1 MDDFNLGNLNEARNE
16 WSARLM
22 NIVAPHIIN
31 GFTTIFKDAYE
42 LCLENEE
49 DEKYLMTFQNFLTR
63 IPKWNEE
70 LITKEVERLV
80 ETSGCNYLTELITCV
95 HIIQLKALT
104 SARVGQKQQ
113 KIDIDI
119 PKLEQFIHNCYILV
133 ARKLYT
139 NIYLFEADV
148 SPLEKQ
154 KNNRELELITKECI
168 LNAIRDSIPIEQI
181 LRNYLDETTEE
192 DITVS
197 EEIVKK
203 PAPEI
208 HRETTSATNSS
219 TNSATNSSTNST
231 TNSSTNSA
239 TNSAA
244 NSETNSATLNNSDI
258 HANIDTSLPDSLK
271 LIEEIKPQPVKII
284 SSDNV
289 KLNINELSNSIANQ
303 MQDDID
309 KKPMIKFNDIDKTL
323 DINNQERDII
333 APKTIQRLETISHER
348 NEQRKAE
355 EAAEEAEEYKIKI
368 LDTIPNSIKPETP
381 PLLNDIITL

>member
-16 WSARLM
+16 WSARLI
-22 NIVAPHIIN
+22 NIVTPHIIN
-31 GFTTIFKDAYE
+31 GFNTIFKEAYE

-63 IPKWNEE
+63 IPKWNKD
-70 LITKEVERLV
+70 LIKKEVERLI

-104 SARVGQKQQ
+104 SARVAQKQQ

-139 NIYLFEADV
+139 NIYLFEVDL

-154 KNNRELELITKECI
+154 KNNRELELIVKECI

-192 DITVS
+192 DITIT
-197 EEIVKK
+197 EEIIKK
-203 PAPEI
+203 PKLIESTEPTKITPSESI
-208 HRETTSATNSS
+208 SNTKLDNINTT
-219 TNSATNSSTNST
+219 
-231 TNSSTNSA
+231 
-239 TNSAA
+239 
-244 NSETNSATLNNSDI
+244 
-258 HANIDTSLPDSLK
+258 LPDSLK
-271 LIEEIKPQPVKII
+271 LVEEIKPQPIKVV
-284 SSDNV
+284 SDDNV
-289 KLNINELSNSIANQ
+289 KLNINELSQSIANK

-323 DINNQERDII
+323 DTNNHVSEIL
-333 APKTIQRLETISHER
+333 APKTIERLETISHER
-348 NEQRKAE
+348 NEQRKAD
-355 EAAEEAEEYKIKI
+355 EAAEAGEDEDEYKIKI
-368 LDTIPNSIKPETP
+368 LDTIPSPIKPEAP
-381 PLLNDIITL
+381 PLINDIITL

>member
-16 WSARLM
+16 WSARLI
-22 NIVAPHIIN
+22 NIVTPHIIN
-31 GFTTIFKDAYE
+31 GFNTIFKEAYE

-63 IPKWNEE
+63 IPKWNED
-70 LITKEVERLV
+70 LIKKEVERLI

-104 SARVGQKQQ
+104 SARVAQKQQ

-139 NIYLFEADV
+139 NIYLFEVDL

-154 KNNRELELITKECI
+154 KNNRELELIVKECI

-192 DITVS
+192 DITIT
-197 EEIVKK
+197 EEIIKK
-203 PAPEI
+203 PKLIESTEPTKITPSESI
-208 HRETTSATNSS
+208 SNTKLDNINTT
-219 TNSATNSSTNST
+219 
-231 TNSSTNSA
+231 
-239 TNSAA
+239 
-244 NSETNSATLNNSDI
+244 
-258 HANIDTSLPDSLK
+258 LPDSLK
-271 LIEEIKPQPVKII
+271 LVEEIKAQPIKVV
-284 SSDNV
+284 SDDNV
-289 KLNINELSNSIANQ
+289 KLNINELSQSIANK

-323 DINNQERDII
+323 DINNHESEII

-355 EAAEEAEEYKIKI
+355 EAAEDEDEYKIKI
-368 LDTIPNSIKPETP
+368 LDTIPSPIKPEAP
-381 PLLNDIITL
+381 PLINDIITL

>member
-22 NIVAPHIIN
+22 NIVTPHIIN
-31 GFTTIFKDAYE
+31 GFNTIFKDAYE

-70 LITKEVERLV
+70 LIMKEVERLV

-203 PAPEI
+203 PAPETEP
-208 HRETTSATNSS
+208 ETKPKTNQ
-219 TNSATNSSTNST
+219 T
-231 TNSSTNSA
+231 TLT
-239 TNSAA
+239 
-244 NSETNSATLNNSDI
+244 NSDI
-258 HANIDTSLPDSLK
+258 HTNIDTSLPDSLK
-271 LIEEIKPQPVKII
+271 LIEEIKPPPIKVV

-289 KLNINELSNSIANQ
+289 KLNINELSDSIANK

-323 DINNQERDII
+323 DINNKESDII
-333 APKTIQRLETISHER
+333 APKTIERLETISHER

-355 EAAEEAEEYKIKI
+355 EAEEAAEAGEEYKIKI
-368 LDTIPNSIKPETP
+368 LDTIPNSIKPEKP

>member
-22 NIVAPHIIN
+22 NIVTPHIID
-31 GFTTIFKDAYE
+31 GFNTIFKEAYE

-63 IPKWNEE
+63 IPKWNED
-70 LITKEVERLV
+70 LIKKEVERLI

-104 SARVGQKQQ
+104 SVRVGQKQQ

-139 NIYLFEADV
+139 NIYLFEVDI

-154 KNNRELELITKECI
+154 KNNRELEIIIKECI
-168 LNAIRDSIPIEQI
+168 LNAIRDSIPIDQI
-181 LRNYLDETTEE
+181 LRNYLTETTEE
-192 DITVS
+192 DVTITEEVIKKPTVS
-197 EEIVKK
+197 E
-203 PAPEI
+203 
-208 HRETTSATNSS
+208 S
-219 TNSATNSSTNST
+219 TL
-231 TNSSTNSA
+231 
-239 TNSAA
+239 
-244 NSETNSATLNNSDI
+244 SETKSNTKLAQPEQINT
-258 HANIDTSLPDSLK
+258 TLPDSLK
-271 LIEEIKPQPVKII
+271 LVEDIKPNPIKIV
-284 SSDNV
+284 SNDSV
-289 KLNINELSNSIANQ
+289 KLNINELSNAMANK
-303 MQDDID
+303 MQDEIN

-323 DINNQERDII
+323 DINNREHEVI
-333 APKTIQRLETISHER
+333 APKTIPRLESISHER
-348 NEQRKAE
+348 NEKRKAE
-355 EAAEEAEEYKIKI
+355 EAEEDDSDYKIKI
-368 LDTIPNSIKPETP
+368 LDTIPSPIKPEAP

>member
-22 NIVAPHIIN
+22 NIVTPHIID
-31 GFTTIFKDAYE
+31 GFNTIFKEAYE

-63 IPKWNEE
+63 IPKWNED
-70 LITKEVERLV
+70 LIKKEVERLT

-104 SARVGQKQQ
+104 SVRVGQKQQ

-139 NIYLFEADV
+139 NIYLFEVDI

-154 KNNRELELITKECI
+154 KNNRELEIIIKECI
-168 LNAIRDSIPIEQI
+168 LNAIRDSIPIDQI
-181 LRNYLDETTEE
+181 LRNYLTETTEE
-192 DITVS
+192 DVTITEEVIKKPTVS
-197 EEIVKK
+197 E
-203 PAPEI
+203 
-208 HRETTSATNSS
+208 S
-219 TNSATNSSTNST
+219 TL
-231 TNSSTNSA
+231 
-239 TNSAA
+239 
-244 NSETNSATLNNSDI
+244 SETKSNTKLAQPEQINT
-258 HANIDTSLPDSLK
+258 TLPDSLK
-271 LIEEIKPQPVKII
+271 LVEDIKPNPIKIV
-284 SSDNV
+284 SNDSV
-289 KLNINELSNSIANQ
+289 KLNINELSNAMANK
-303 MQDDID
+303 MQDEIN

-323 DINNQERDII
+323 DINNREHEVI
-333 APKTIQRLETISHER
+333 APKTIPRLESISHER
-348 NEQRKAE
+348 NEKRKAE
-355 EAAEEAEEYKIKI
+355 EAEEDDSDYKIKI
-368 LDTIPNSIKPETP
+368 LDTIPSPIKPEAP

>member
-22 NIVAPHIIN
+22 NIVTPHIIN
-31 GFTTIFKDAYE
+31 GFNTIFKDAYE

-63 IPKWNEE
+63 IPKWNQE

-119 PKLEQFIHNCYILV
+119 PKLEKFIHNCYILV

-192 DITVS
+192 DITIS
-197 EEIVKK
+197 EEIVEK
-203 PAPEI
+203 PVSKSEV
-208 HRETTSATNSS
+208 ESS
-219 TNSATNSSTNST
+219 TVKLSEINESTKSNSGIN
-231 TNSSTNSA
+231 
-239 TNSAA
+239 
-244 NSETNSATLNNSDI
+244 
-258 HANIDTSLPDSLK
+258 TSLPDSLK
-271 LIEEIKPQPVKII
+271 LIEEIKSQPIKIV

-289 KLNINELSNSIANQ
+289 KLNINELSGSIADK

-323 DINNQERDII
+323 DINNQEKDII
-333 APKTIQRLETISHER
+333 APKTIERLESISHER
-348 NEQRKAE
+348 NKQRKEE
-355 EAAEEAEEYKIKI
+355 EAAEAAEESEEYKIKI
-368 LDTIPNSIKPETP
+368 LDTIPNSIKPEKP

>member
-22 NIVAPHIIN
+22 NIVTPHIIN
-31 GFTTIFKDAYE
+31 GFNTIFQDAYE

-70 LITKEVERLV
+70 LIKKEVERLV

-119 PKLEQFIHNCYILV
+119 PKVEQFIHNCYILV

-139 NIYLFEADV
+139 NIYLFEVDI

-154 KNNRELELITKECI
+154 KNNRELELIIKECI

-197 EEIVKK
+197 EEIIKK
-203 PAPEI
+203 PAPETKP
-208 HRETTSATNSS
+208 ETKP
-219 TNSATNSSTNST
+219 
-231 TNSSTNSA
+231 
-239 TNSAA
+239 
-244 NSETNSATLNNSDI
+244 ETNQSTISDSKI
-258 HANIDTSLPDSLK
+258 NTNIDTSLPDSLK
-271 LIEEIKPQPVKII
+271 LVEEIKPQAIKVV

-289 KLNINELSNSIANQ
+289 KLNINELSNSIANK

-323 DINNQERDII
+323 DTNNQEREII
-333 APKTIQRLETISHER
+333 APKTIERLETISHER

-355 EAAEEAEEYKIKI
+355 EAEEAEEAAEEYKIKI
-368 LDTIPNSIKPETP
+368 LDTIPNDIKPEAP

>member
-22 NIVAPHIIN
+22 NIVTPHIIN
-31 GFTTIFKDAYE
+31 GFNTIFKEAYE

-70 LITKEVERLV
+70 LIKKEVERLI
-80 ETSGCNYLTELITCV
+80 ETSGCNYLSELITCV

-154 KNNRELELITKECI
+154 KNNREFEIITKECI

-192 DITVS
+192 DITVT
-197 EEIVKK
+197 EEIIKK
-203 PAPEI
+203 PEPVASIKPNKSTEKALSSDVNVDTKEKDI
-208 HRETTSATNSS
+208 NTT
-219 TNSATNSSTNST
+219 
-231 TNSSTNSA
+231 
-239 TNSAA
+239 
-244 NSETNSATLNNSDI
+244 
-258 HANIDTSLPDSLK
+258 LPDSLK
-271 LIEEIKPQPVKII
+271 LIEEIKPHPIKVV
-284 SSDNV
+284 SNDNV
-289 KLNINELSNSIANQ
+289 KLNINEFSKSIANK

-323 DINNQERDII
+323 DINNKEHEII
-333 APKTIQRLETISHER
+333 APKSIERLETISHER

-355 EAAEEAEEYKIKI
+355 EAAEEAEEDEYKIKI
-368 LDTIPNSIKPETP
+368 LDTIPSPIKPETP

>member
-16 WSARLM
+16 WSARLI
-22 NIVAPHIIN
+22 NIVTPHIVN
-31 GFTTIFKDAYE
+31 GFNTIFKDAYE

-63 IPKWNEE
+63 IPKWNKE

-80 ETSGCNYLTELITCV
+80 ETSECNYLTELITCV

-104 SARVGQKQQ
+104 SARVGHKQQ

-203 PAPEI
+203 PVP
-208 HRETTSATNSS
+208 ETTK
-219 TNSATNSSTNST
+219 T
-231 TNSSTNSA
+231 TDLSLNK
-239 TNSAA
+239 
-244 NSETNSATLNNSDI
+244 ETITKSDI
-258 HANIDTSLPDSLK
+258 HTNINTSLPDSLK
-271 LIEEIKPQPVKII
+271 LIEEIKPQPIKVV

-289 KLNINELSNSIANQ
+289 KLNISELSNSMANK

-309 KKPMIKFNDIDKTL
+309 KKPMIKFNDIDKAL
-323 DINNQERDII
+323 DTNNKETNII
-333 APKTIQRLETISHER
+333 APKNIERLETLSHER

-355 EAAEEAEEYKIKI
+355 EAEEAEEDEYKIKI
-368 LDTIPNSIKPETP
+368 LDTIPNSIKPDKP

>member
-22 NIVAPHIIN
+22 NIVTPHIIN
-31 GFTTIFKDAYE
+31 GFNTIFQEAYE

-70 LITKEVERLV
+70 LIAKEVERLV

-119 PKLEQFIHNCYILV
+119 PKLEKFIHNCYILV

-203 PAPEI
+203 PAPISKSELEPSTVKDSEI
-208 HRETTSATNSS
+208 NESTDTNSS
-219 TNSATNSSTNST
+219 IN
-231 TNSSTNSA
+231 
-239 TNSAA
+239 
-244 NSETNSATLNNSDI
+244 
-258 HANIDTSLPDSLK
+258 TSLPDSLK
-271 LIEEIKPQPVKII
+271 LIEEIKPQPIKVV
-284 SSDNV
+284 SSDSV
-289 KLNINELSNSIANQ
+289 KLNINELSDSIADK

-323 DINNQERDII
+323 DINNQESKIV
-333 APKTIQRLETISHER
+333 APKTIERLETISHER

-355 EAAEEAEEYKIKI
+355 EAAEEEEEYKIKI
-368 LDTIPNSIKPETP
+368 LDTIPNSIKPEKP

>member
-16 WSARLM
+16 WSARLI
-22 NIVAPHIIN
+22 NIVCPHIIN
-31 GFTTIFKDAYE
+31 GFNTIFKEAYE

-70 LITKEVERLV
+70 LIKKEVERLT
-80 ETSGCNYLTELITCV
+80 ESSGCTYLTELITCV

-119 PKLEQFIHNCYILV
+119 PKLELFIHNCYILV

-154 KNNRELELITKECI
+154 KNNRELELIIKECI

-192 DITVS
+192 DITVT
-197 EEIVKK
+197 EEVIKK
-203 PAPEI
+203 PVVSEPEKSEAP
-208 HRETTSATNSS
+208 SLN
-219 TNSATNSSTNST
+219 T
-231 TNSSTNSA
+231 TNLIKPNQINT
-239 TNSAA
+239 T
-244 NSETNSATLNNSDI
+244 
-258 HANIDTSLPDSLK
+258 LPDSLK
-271 LIEEIKPQPVKII
+271 LIEEIKPNPIKVV
-284 SSDNV
+284 SNDSV
-289 KLNINELSNSIANQ
+289 KLNINELSDSMANK

-309 KKPMIKFNDIDKTL
+309 KKPMIKFNDIDKAM
-323 DINNQERDII
+323 DMNNRESEII

-355 EAAEEAEEYKIKI
+355 EAEEEDEYKIKI
-368 LDTIPNSIKPETP
+368 LDTIPSPIKPESP

>member
-16 WSARLM
+16 WSARLI
-22 NIVAPHIIN
+22 NILTPYIIN
-31 GFTTIFKDAYE
+31 GFNTIFKEAYE

-63 IPKWNEE
+63 IPKWNDD
-70 LITKEVERLV
+70 LVKKEVERLI

-104 SARVGQKQQ
+104 SARVAQKQQ

-192 DITVS
+192 DITIT
-197 EEIVKK
+197 EEIIKQPEPVKSIEQKQTVPSEIK
-203 PAPEI
+203 PSI
-208 HRETTSATNSS
+208 TSN
-219 TNSATNSSTNST
+219 NIST
-231 TNSSTNSA
+231 T
-239 TNSAA
+239 
-244 NSETNSATLNNSDI
+244 
-258 HANIDTSLPDSLK
+258 LPDSLK
-271 LIEEIKPQPVKII
+271 LIEEIKPQPIKVV
-284 SSDNV
+284 SDDKV
-289 KLNINELSNSIANQ
+289 KLNINELSQSIANK

-323 DINNQERDII
+323 DINNNESEII
-333 APKTIQRLETISHER
+333 APKTIQRLESISHER
-348 NEQRKAE
+348 NEQRKAD
-355 EAAEEAEEYKIKI
+355 EAAEEEDEYKIKI
-368 LDTIPNSIKPETP
+368 LDTIPSPIKPEAP
-381 PLLNDIITL
+381 PLINDIITL

>member
-22 NIVAPHIIN
+22 NIVTPHIIN
-31 GFTTIFKDAYE
+31 GFNTIFKDAYE

-63 IPKWNEE
+63 VPMWNQE

-119 PKLEQFIHNCYILV
+119 PKLEKFIHNCYILV

-181 LRNYLDETTEE
+181 LRNYLDETT
-192 DITVS
+192 
-197 EEIVKK
+197 
-203 PAPEI
+203 
-208 HRETTSATNSS
+208 
-219 TNSATNSSTNST
+219 
-231 TNSSTNSA
+231 
-239 TNSAA
+239 
-244 NSETNSATLNNSDI
+244 
-258 HANIDTSLPDSLK
+258 
-271 LIEEIKPQPVKII
+271 
-284 SSDNV
+284 
-289 KLNINELSNSIANQ
+289 
-303 MQDDID
+303 
-309 KKPMIKFNDIDKTL
+309 
-323 DINNQERDII
+323 
-333 APKTIQRLETISHER
+333 
-348 NEQRKAE
+348 
-355 EAAEEAEEYKIKI
+355 
-368 LDTIPNSIKPETP
+368 
-381 PLLNDIITL
+381 

>member
-22 NIVAPHIIN
+22 NIVTPHIIE
-31 GFTTIFKDAYE
+31 GFNTIYKEAYN

-70 LITKEVERLV
+70 MITKEIERIT

-104 SARVGQKQQ
+104 SARVGQKQK

-119 PKLEQFIHNCYILV
+119 PKLGQFIHNCYILV

-154 KNNRELELITKECI
+154 KNNREFELITKECI
-168 LNAIRDSIPIEQI
+168 INAIRDSIPIEQI

-192 DITVS
+192 DITVT
-197 EEIVKK
+197 EEIIKK
-203 PAPEI
+203 PEKL
-208 HRETTSATNSS
+208 EVSTSKSS
-219 TNSATNSSTNST
+219 DYS
-231 TNSSTNSA
+231 
-239 TNSAA
+239 
-244 NSETNSATLNNSDI
+244 
-258 HANIDTSLPDSLK
+258 DTSDSSKTILNTKSENNNLIKSEDINTTLPDSLK
-271 LIEEIKPQPVKII
+271 LIEEIKPHPIKVV
-284 SSDNV
+284 SNDNV
-289 KLNINELSNSIANQ
+289 KLNINELSHSIANK
-303 MQDDID
+303 MQDDIN
-309 KKPMIKFNDIDKTL
+309 KKPMIKFNNIDKVL
-323 DINNQERDII
+323 DINNNESEVI
-333 APKTIQRLETISHER
+333 ASKNIERLEQISHQR
-348 NEQRKAE
+348 NEKRKAE
-355 EAAEEAEEYKIKI
+355 EAAEEEEDNEYKIKI
-368 LDTIPNSIKPETP
+368 LDTIPSPIKPETP